1 MSQSSSSGRGLF
13 SGNLGYVLAVAGSA
27 VGLGNIWRFPYLAA
41 KYGGGIFLL
50 VYFLLL
56 FTFGYALIMAETS
69 LGRNTRLS
77 PVGAYRSFAD
87 KQHPFLKIGGWLNAI
102 VPMIILPYYCLIGGW
117 IVKYMFE
124 YVTGGSTAAATD
136 GFFVGFITS
145 NFTPVFWHLIFLGC
159 TALIILK
166 GVEKGVERASVV
178 MMPILLI
185 LAFVVAV
192 YSMTRPGAGA
202 GIAYYLIPDFS
213 KFSIMTVVAACGQL
227 FFSLSVGMGILI
239 TYGSYM
245 KKDVDLEQSVHHIE
259 IFDTGIAFMAGL
271 MVIPSVFAFS
281 GGDEAALGKGPGLMF
296 ITLPKVFDSMKGGSI
311 IGALFFLLVLFAA
324 LTSSVSVMEA
334 VVSSVMDKF
343 RWNREKATVLVALV
357 TAIVGIVV
365 CLGYNLLYF
374 ELRLP
379 NDSVGQILDV
389 MDYISNYVLMPVV
402 ALASCVMV
410 GWVLGPKS
418 IIDEVTRNGERFGRE
433 KLYVAMIKIVAPVLL
448 LFLLL
453 QSLGVV
459 KL

>member
-178 MMPILLI
+178 MMPILLV
-185 LAFVVAV
+185 LAVIVAI

-245 KKDVDLEQSVHHIE
+245 KKDVDVEKATIR
-259 IFDTGIAFMAGL
+259 IGAMDTTVAMLAGFMI
-271 MVIPSVFAFS
+271 IPAVFAFS
-281 GGDEAALGKGPGLMF
+281 GGDAAAVNAGPGLMF
-296 ITLPKVFDSMKGGSI
+296 ITIPKVFESMGMGTV
-311 IGALFFLLVLFAA
+311 IGLAFFVMVFFAA
-324 LTSSVSVMEA
+324 LTSSISILETCVSTLTDELKWSRKRATMFMFFEA
-334 VVSSVMDKF
+334 IALGVPCSLGFGAWDFISIAGLSILDMMDFLASSILCPLCALLTCLLISRVVGIQKLIDEIKSSSAFRGENIFRFCVTYLAPVILTLVFLSSVA
-343 RWNREKATVLVALV
+343 AT
-357 TAIVGIVV
+357 
-365 CLGYNLLYF
+365 LGF
-374 ELRLP
+374 
-379 NDSVGQILDV
+379 
-389 MDYISNYVLMPVV
+389 
-402 ALASCVMV
+402 
-410 GWVLGPKS
+410 
-418 IIDEVTRNGERFGRE
+418 
-433 KLYVAMIKIVAPVLL
+433 IKI
-448 LFLLL
+448 
-453 QSLGVV
+453 
-459 KL
+459 

>member
-1 MSQSSSSGRGLF
+1 MSSNSGDSRGLF
-13 SGNLGYVLAVAGSA
+13 SGNLGYILAVAGSA

-117 IVKYMFE
+117 VVKYMFE
-124 YVTGGSTAAATD
+124 YLTGGSTAAAAD

-145 NFTPVFWHLIFLGC
+145 NFVPVFWHLLFLGC

-166 GVEKGVERASVV
+166 GVQKGVERASVV
-178 MMPILLI
+178 MMPILLV
-185 LAFVVAV
+185 LAAIVAV

-213 KFSIMTVVAACGQL
+213 KFSMMTVVAACGQL

-245 KKDVDLEQSVHHIE
+245 KKDVDVEKATIR
-259 IFDTGIAFMAGL
+259 IGAMDTTVAMLAGFMI
-271 MVIPSVFAFS
+271 IPAVFAFS
-281 GGDEAALGKGPGLMF
+281 GGDATAVNAGPGLMF
-296 ITLPKVFDSMKGGSI
+296 ITIPKVFESMGMGTF
-311 IGALFFLLVLFAA
+311 IGAAFFIMVFFAA
-324 LTSSVSVMEA
+324 LTSSISILETCVSTLTDELKWSRQRATLFMFFEA
-334 VVSSVMDKF
+334 IALGVPCSLGFGAWDFISIAGLSILDMMDFLASSILCPLCALLTCLLISRVVGIQKLVDEIKSSSAFRGENVFRFCVTYLAPVILLLVLVSSVA
-343 RWNREKATVLVALV
+343 AT
-357 TAIVGIVV
+357 
-365 CLGYNLLYF
+365 LGF
-374 ELRLP
+374 
-379 NDSVGQILDV
+379 
-389 MDYISNYVLMPVV
+389 
-402 ALASCVMV
+402 
-410 GWVLGPKS
+410 
-418 IIDEVTRNGERFGRE
+418 
-433 KLYVAMIKIVAPVLL
+433 IKI
-448 LFLLL
+448 
-453 QSLGVV
+453 
-459 KL
+459 

>member
-1 MSQSSSSGRGLF
+1 MSSNSGDSRGLF
-13 SGNLGYVLAVAGSA
+13 SGNLGYILAVAGSA

-117 IVKYMFE
+117 VVKYMFE
-124 YVTGGSTAAATD
+124 YLTGGSTAAAAD

-145 NFTPVFWHLIFLGC
+145 NFVPVFWHLLFLGC

-166 GVEKGVERASVV
+166 GVQKGVERASVV
-178 MMPILLI
+178 MMPILLV
-185 LAFVVAV
+185 LAAIVAV

-213 KFSIMTVVAACGQL
+213 KFSMMTVVAACGQL

-245 KKDVDLEQSVHHIE
+245 KKDVDVEKATIR
-259 IFDTGIAFMAGL
+259 IGAMDTTVAMLAGFMI
-271 MVIPSVFAFS
+271 IPAVFAFS
-281 GGDEAALGKGPGLMF
+281 GGDATAVNAGPGLMF
-296 ITLPKVFDSMKGGSI
+296 ITIPKVFESMGMGTF
-311 IGALFFLLVLFAA
+311 IGAAFFIMVFFAA
-324 LTSSVSVMEA
+324 LTSSISILETCVSTLTDELKWSRQRATLFMFFEA
-334 VVSSVMDKF
+334 IALGVPCSLGFGAWDFISIAGLSILDMMDFLASSILCPLCALLTCLLISRVVGIQKLVDEIKSSSVFRGENVFRFCVTYLAPVILLLVLVSSVA
-343 RWNREKATVLVALV
+343 AT
-357 TAIVGIVV
+357 
-365 CLGYNLLYF
+365 LGL
-374 ELRLP
+374 
-379 NDSVGQILDV
+379 
-389 MDYISNYVLMPVV
+389 
-402 ALASCVMV
+402 
-410 GWVLGPKS
+410 
-418 IIDEVTRNGERFGRE
+418 
-433 KLYVAMIKIVAPVLL
+433 IKI
-448 LFLLL
+448 
-453 QSLGVV
+453 
-459 KL
+459 

>member
-1 MSQSSSSGRGLF
+1 MSSNSGDSRGLF
-13 SGNLGYVLAVAGSA
+13 SGNLGYILAVAGSA

-117 IVKYMFE
+117 VVKYMFE
-124 YVTGGSTAAATD
+124 YLTGGSTAAAAD

-145 NFTPVFWHLIFLGC
+145 NFVPVFWHLLFLGC

-166 GVEKGVERASVV
+166 GVQKGVERASLV
-178 MMPILLI
+178 MMPILLV
-185 LAFVVAV
+185 LAAIVAV

-213 KFSIMTVVAACGQL
+213 KFSMMTVVAACGQL

-245 KKDVDLEQSVHHIE
+245 KKDVDVEKATIR
-259 IFDTGIAFMAGL
+259 IGAMDTTVAMLAGFMI
-271 MVIPSVFAFS
+271 IPAVFAFS
-281 GGDEAALGKGPGLMF
+281 GGDATAVNAGPGLMF
-296 ITLPKVFDSMKGGSI
+296 ITIPKVFESMGMGTF
-311 IGALFFLLVLFAA
+311 IGAAFFIMVFFAA
-324 LTSSVSVMEA
+324 LTSSISILETCVSTLTDELKWSRQRATLFMFFEA
-334 VVSSVMDKF
+334 IALGVPCSLGFGAWDFISIAGLSILDMMDFLASSILCPLCALLTCLLISRVVGIQKLVDEIKSSSVFRGENVFRFCVTYLAPVILLLVLVSSVA
-343 RWNREKATVLVALV
+343 AT
-357 TAIVGIVV
+357 
-365 CLGYNLLYF
+365 LGL
-374 ELRLP
+374 
-379 NDSVGQILDV
+379 
-389 MDYISNYVLMPVV
+389 
-402 ALASCVMV
+402 
-410 GWVLGPKS
+410 
-418 IIDEVTRNGERFGRE
+418 
-433 KLYVAMIKIVAPVLL
+433 IKI
-448 LFLLL
+448 
-453 QSLGVV
+453 
-459 KL
+459 

>member
-178 MMPILLI
+178 MMPVLLI

-245 KKDVDLEQSVHHIE
+245 KKDVDVEKATIR
-259 IFDTGIAFMAGL
+259 IGAMDTTVALLAGFMI
-271 MVIPSVFAFS
+271 IPAVFAFS
-281 GGDEAALGKGPGLMF
+281 GGDAAAVNAGPGLMF
-296 ITLPKVFDSMKGGSI
+296 ITIPKVFESMGMGTV
-311 IGALFFLLVLFAA
+311 IGLAFFVMVFFAA
-324 LTSSVSVMEA
+324 LTSSISILETCVSTLTDELKWSRKRATMFMFFEA
-334 VVSSVMDKF
+334 IALGVPCSLGFGAWDFISIAGLSILDMMDFLASSILCPLCALLTCLLISRVVGIQKLIDEIKSSSAFRGENIFRFCVTYLAPVILTLVFLSSVA
-343 RWNREKATVLVALV
+343 AT
-357 TAIVGIVV
+357 
-365 CLGYNLLYF
+365 LGF
-374 ELRLP
+374 
-379 NDSVGQILDV
+379 
-389 MDYISNYVLMPVV
+389 
-402 ALASCVMV
+402 
-410 GWVLGPKS
+410 
-418 IIDEVTRNGERFGRE
+418 
-433 KLYVAMIKIVAPVLL
+433 IKI
-448 LFLLL
+448 
-453 QSLGVV
+453 
-459 KL
+459 